1 MACEHPKRQSVLLT
15 SRASWVSTEQP
26 CCILPQY
33 TQCDWR
39 SGPLMNAEG
48 HSLNSG
54 VSHQLLSYQ
63 KGTRPTEAP
72 IRKKYHTDEYDIM
85 LLRRGQ
91 VTCHFQS
98 RSKLPTSR
106 S

>member
-1 MACEHPKRQSVLLT
+1 MVCEHPKRQTVLLT
-15 SRASWVSTEQP
+15 SRASWVSTEQS
-26 CCILPQY
+26 CCILHQC
-33 TQCDWR
+33 TQRDWR
-39 SGPLMNAEG
+39 SGPLVNAEG
-48 HSLNSG
+48 HSFNSG
-54 VSHQLLSYQ
+54 VSHQLPADQ

-72 IRKKYHTDEYDIM
+72 IRRNYHKDEYDIM

-98 RSKLPTSR
+98 RSKLLTSR